1 MAGENDLPACRGDF
15 MATSKVAPDVF
26 STLISRLGD
35 ARSRTDAIF
44 ELLPPNSFYERP
56 IPERHRLIFYLGHL
70 EAFDWNL
77 LSGTLGLESADPAFD
92 KLFAFGIDPVG
103 GGLPTDTPGDWPNIA
118 IAETYKQRVR
128 ERLDQA
134 LESSYTARVPREP
147 LLSDGTLLHVA
158 IEHRM
163 MHVETLAYLLH
174 SLPLERKIPQPAP
187 VGDLRPAPEPRSV
200 TIPAG
205 TATLGKSR
213 DTGSFGWDNEF
224 GAMKTPVPGFSISAY
239 PVTNAE
245 YLEFVQA
252 CGYEDSRYWR
262 PQDWEWKRQQRLVHP
277 HFWLPRSSS
286 ATTDAA
292 TQWEYRSMFGII
304 PLPQSWPVYVSHAEA
319 AAFARWAG
327 KKLPTEAQWHRAAYG
342 TLQGAAHGTRQEMER
357 EYPWGDAPP
366 DSTRG
371 NFNSQSWH
379 ATPVDAHPAGASAFG
394 VHDLIGNGWEWTST
408 EFGPFPGFTPFPF
421 YKGYSA
427 DFFDGKHF
435 VMKGGSA
442 RTDTS
447 MLRRSFRNWFQPHY
461 PYVYA
466 TFRCVEE

>member
-1 MAGENDLPACRGDF
+1 
-15 MATSKVAPDVF
+15 MATSRVAPDLF
-26 STLISRLGD
+26 STLLSRIGE
-35 ARSRTDAIF
+35 ARQRTDALF
-44 ELLPPNSFYERP
+44 DLLPPNSFYERP

-77 LSGTLGLESADPAFD
+77 LSGPLGLETQDATFD

-118 IAETYKQRVR
+118 IAEKYKQRVR
-128 ERLDQA
+128 DRLDTA
-134 LESSYTARVPREP
+134 LHNSMIGSNSSSAAGRTHEP
-147 LLSDGTLLHVA
+147 MLADGTLLHVA

-163 MHVETLAYLLH
+163 MHAETLAYLLH
-174 SLPLERKIPQPAP
+174 SLPLERKTRQPSP
-187 VGDLRPAPEPRSV
+187 SVDPRSAPAQQWV
-200 TIPAG
+200 TIPDG
-205 TATLGKSR
+205 CATLGMPR
-213 DTGSFGWDNEF
+213 DDGAFGWDNEF
-224 GAMKTPVPGFSISAY
+224 NAQKISVPEFSIGAF
-239 PVTNAE
+239 PVTNGE
-245 YLEFVQA
+245 YMEFVRA

-262 PQDWEWKRQQRLVHP
+262 PQDWDWKRQHRLEHP
-277 HFWLPRSSS
+277 FFWLPRSNSE
-286 ATTDAA
+286 ATDPA
-292 TQWEYRSMFGII
+292 TQWEYRSMFGMI
-304 PLPQSWPVYVSHAEA
+304 PLPQSWPVYVSYAEA
-319 AAFARWAG
+319 SAFARWAG

-342 TLQGAAHGTRQEMER
+342 TPNGTER
-357 EYPWGDAPP
+357 EFPWGDAPP
-366 DSTRG
+366 DPSRG

-379 ATPVDAHPAGASAFG
+379 AAPVDAHLAGASAFG
-394 VHDLIGNGWEWTST
+394 VHDLLGNGWEWTST
-408 EFGPFPGFTPFPF
+408 PFGPLPGFTPFPF

-442 RTDTS
+442 RTDHS